1 MAATLR
7 IPPTKTRS
15 PVECVVNIG
24 TRLVPRQSW
33 IDEFWRAL
41 SVLVIVI
48 VVAIDRETPGPR
60 TSTSTAPLSTTTK
73 QPSHLSIRDG
83 RRLDVPTRT

>member
-24 TRLVPRQSW
+24 TRLVPRQSL